1 MAEQETQNILTAQEL
16 PIEEQSEQSN
26 PLAFLDEKPKKE
38 TIKRQKE
45 KNLE

>member
-26 PLAFLDEKPKKE
+26 PLAFLVKNQ
-38 TIKRQKE
+38 KRNYQKAKE

>member
-26 PLAFLDEKPKKE
+26 PLAFLDEKPKK
-38 TIKRQKE
+38 KLSKAKE